1 MSESQPEP
9 QPSVLPQIIRFSVPV
24 EIEAGVYAN
33 FVSLWHQPDSFV
45 LDFSVFAAPPQ
56 HKEHEDGHKFFDLP
70 ARIVSR
76 VRIPPQQVFELM
88 KALGTELSAWERATG
103 KATDA

>member
-1 MSESQPEP
+1 MPEAQPEP
-9 QPSVLPQIIRFSVPV
+9 LPQIIRFSVPV
-24 EIEAGVYAN
+24 EVEAGVSAN
-33 FVSLWHQPDSFV
+33 FVSLWHQPASFV
-45 LDFSVFAAPPQ
+45 LDFSVFTAPPQ
-56 HKEHEDGHKFFDLP
+56 VKEQEDGQKFFDLP

-103 KATDA
+103 KASNA

>member
-1 MSESQPEP
+1 
-9 QPSVLPQIIRFSVPV
+9 VPQIIRFSVPPDV
-24 EIEAGVYAN
+24 EAGVYAN

-45 LDFSVFAAPPQ
+45 LDFSVFTAPPQ
-56 HKEHEDGHKFFDLP
+56 LKEHEDGHQFFDLP

-88 KALGTELSAWERATG
+88 KALGIELSAWERATG
-103 KATDA
+103 QSPSTPDT